1 MTSRDLDD
9 KAIVRRK
16 PEAPQIRLIRQAKQ
30 RVKLGLDFEGV
41 TLESLAKDMPELKAG
56 RIEEAVI
63 VQLNQ
68 YFQQLGVSQPH
79 PLYSLVMETADIIDT
94 WVYRVGLV
102 ERQYS
107 LGTAVGL
114 LRSIV
119 GIILMLSANKIAQK
133 VTDYRIF

>member
-16 PEAPQIRLIRQAKQ
+16 PEAPQIRLLRQAKQ

-68 YFQQLGVSQPH
+68 YFQQLGGSQPH
-79 PLYSLVMETADIIDT
+79 PLYSLVMETA
-94 WVYRVGLV
+94 
-102 ERQYS
+102 ERPLLIYVMKLCRNNQIEAAKI
-107 LGTAVGL
+107 LGINRNT
-114 LRSIV
+114 LRSQLRSHKLLP
-119 GIILMLSANKIAQK
+119 GERS
-133 VTDYRIF
+133 

>member
-56 RIEEAVI
+56 R

-68 YFQQLGVSQPH
+68 YFQQLGGSQPH
-79 PLYSLVMETADIIDT
+79 PLYSLVMETA
-94 WVYRVGLV
+94 
-102 ERQYS
+102 ERPLLIYVMKLCRNNQIEAAKI
-107 LGTAVGL
+107 LGINRNT
-114 LRSIV
+114 LRSKLRSHKLLP
-119 GIILMLSANKIAQK
+119 GESS
-133 VTDYRIF
+133 

>member
-56 RIEEAVI
+56 RIEEA
-63 VQLNQ
+63 
-68 YFQQLGVSQPH
+68 FQQLGGSQPH
-79 PLYSLVMETADIIDT
+79 PLYSLVMETA
-94 WVYRVGLV
+94 
-102 ERQYS
+102 ERPLLIYVMKLCRNNQIEAAKI
-107 LGTAVGL
+107 LGINRNT
-114 LRSIV
+114 LRSK
-119 GIILMLSANKIAQK
+119 L
-133 VTDYRIF
+133 RIHKLLPGESS

>member
-68 YFQQLGVSQPH
+68 YFQQLGASSLQSGHGDGGASVAHLRDEALPQQP
-79 PLYSLVMETADIIDT
+79 D
-94 WVYRVGLV
+94 
-102 ERQYS
+102 
-107 LGTAVGL
+107 
-114 LRSIV
+114 
-119 GIILMLSANKIAQK
+119 
-133 VTDYRIF
+133 

>member
-68 YFQQLGVSQPH
+68 YFQQLGGSQPH
-79 PLYSLVMETADIIDT
+79 PLYSLS
-94 WVYRVGLV
+94 WR
-102 ERQYS
+102 R
-107 LGTAVGL
+107 
-114 LRSIV
+114 RSV
-119 GIILMLSANKIAQK
+119 RCSS
-133 VTDYRIF
+133 T

>member
-68 YFQQLGVSQPH
+68 YFQQLASSLQSGHGDGGASVAHLRDEALPQQP
-79 PLYSLVMETADIIDT
+79 D
-94 WVYRVGLV
+94 
-102 ERQYS
+102 
-107 LGTAVGL
+107 
-114 LRSIV
+114 
-119 GIILMLSANKIAQK
+119 
-133 VTDYRIF
+133 

>member
-68 YFQQLGVSQPH
+68 YFQQLGGFDQIFN
-79 PLYSLVMETADIIDT
+79 LYNPLVMETA
-94 WVYRVGLV
+94 
-102 ERQYS
+102 ERPLLIYVMKLCRNNQIEAAKI
-107 LGTAVGL
+107 LGINRNT
-114 LRSIV
+114 LRSKLRSHKLLP
-119 GIILMLSANKIAQK
+119 GESS
-133 VTDYRIF
+133 

>member
-68 YFQQLGVSQPH
+68 YFQQLGGSQPH

-94 WVYRVGLV
+94 WVYRVGLCRNNQI
-102 ERQYS
+102 EAAKI
-107 LGTAVGL
+107 LGINRNT
-114 LRSIV
+114 LRSK
-119 GIILMLSANKIAQK
+119 L
-133 VTDYRIF
+133 RIHKLLPGESS

>member
-68 YFQQLGVSQPH
+68 YFQQPH
-79 PLYSLVMETADIIDT
+79 PLYSLVMETA
-94 WVYRVGLV
+94 
-102 ERQYS
+102 ERPLLIYVMKLCRNNQIEAAKI
-107 LGTAVGL
+107 LGINRNT
-114 LRSIV
+114 LRSKLRSHKLLP
-119 GIILMLSANKIAQK
+119 GESS
-133 VTDYRIF
+133 

>member
-68 YFQQLGVSQPH
+68 YFQQLGRILSTVWS
-79 PLYSLVMETADIIDT
+79 
-94 WVYRVGLV
+94 WR
-102 ERQYS
+102 R
-107 LGTAVGL
+107 
-114 LRSIV
+114 RSV
-119 GIILMLSANKIAQK
+119 RCSS
-133 VTDYRIF
+133 T